1 MRVLP
6 LGIAG
11 RVYLSLLP
19 TFFLFLCS
27 GYFYYVAMC
36 DFCDLCARAKTLD
49 IKTHKGWKY
58 DVREETGNEIIRCF
72 YFGQAI
78 STKPKHYDMFY
89 GDIVSDMI
97 LVATLM
103 IKKLKTRQSIFSK
116 IFSFLVVPYVCL
128 ASGKKAF
135 RS

>member
-1 MRVLP
+1 MRVLL

-36 DFCDLCARAKTLD
+36 DFCDLCARAKTLY

-58 DVREETGNEIIRCF
+58 DDKTYIGCNVREETGNEILTCF
-72 YFGQAI
+72 YFGEEI
-78 STKPKHYDMFY
+78 STKPIHYDMFY
-89 GDIVSDMI
+89 GDCVSDMI
-97 LVATLM
+97 LVATFLM
-103 IKKLKTRQSIFSK
+103 KKLKKRQNI
-116 IFSFLVVPYVCL
+116 IDN
-128 ASGKKAF
+128 G
-135 RS
+135 